1 MFWKLLQVFLQLFT
15 TVADPYSLD
24 SDPSL
29 TLMRDRN
36 LILIL
41 IENRIRIQIQMY
53 VDRYPKQDP
62 QQEMILKWNLLGIRI
77 QINPGLPLIPN
88 KDPDP
93 ALILTRIRIQI
104 AFWISASGYI
114 IPEIEK
120 LPDLRWKGSGYGGK
134 MNRYPGWYG
143 SGSGSET
150 LFLTHIYDKCVGSSQ
165 IRDGQYKSIFGISHY
180 KFILLKI

>member
-1 MFWKLLQVFLQLFT
+1 
-15 TVADPYSLD
+15 
-24 SDPSL
+24 
-29 TLMRDRN
+29 
-36 LILIL
+36 
-41 IENRIRIQIQMY
+41 MY

-77 QINPGLPLIPN
+77 RINPGLTLILK

-143 SGSGSET
+143 SKSGSET
-150 LFLTHIYDKCVGSSQ
+150 LFFLSYRNSFQKRKKEKVQYSEYLAPSKWYGNRRSHTNKRTNRINNITIYNNMYC
-165 IRDGQYKSIFGISHY
+165 IYTF
-180 KFILLKI
+180 F